1 MNKEAQLATMLSI
14 GFAVA
19 FFGWG
24 LVHLASAPFHEDDQ
38 RPSASR
44 LRRWLLAAYDR
55 MQKARD

>member
-24 LVHLASAPFHEDDQ
+24 LVHLASAPFT
-38 RPSASR
+38 RTTSAP
-44 LRRWLLAAYDR
+44 LRHDYDEGC
-55 MQKARD
+55 